1 MKIHL
6 SNSRTRQISIGLYV
20 AIFLWSAQHF
30 GVPVDRVAVTLW
42 ILGAF
47 VFANVGKPLR
57 AQRNM
62 LRDWSV
68 FAAMLF
74 AYEYSRGLA
83 DQLGVPVQKTLVR
96 NLDRIMFFGSDP
108 SVWLQERLNISSTL
122 AWYEYPLAV
131 TYMTHFILPM
141 GTAVL
146 LWWVSREQWVRYVRR
161 LSILFFLAVT
171 TYVVLPVAPPWMI
184 AKEGLI
190 GPIKR
195 ITARG
200 WSEMGLHTVSKVFE
214 RGAAI
219 SNPVAAMPSLHAAC
233 ALLVVV
239 FFWNK
244 MRIWMKPIALVLP
257 AAMAFCLVY
266 FGEHYV
272 ADIIIGFAY
281 VWLACVLSTRWE
293 DKHVYK
299 ARK

>member
-1 MKIHL
+1 
-6 SNSRTRQISIGLYV
+6 V

-96 NLDRIMFFGSDP
+96 DMDRVMFFGADP
-108 SVWLQERLNISSTL
+108 SVLLQERLNISSNL

-161 LSILFFLAVT
+161 LSILFFLAVA
-171 TYVVLPVAPPWMI
+171 TYAVLPVAPPWMI
-184 AKEGLI
+184 SKEGLV

-200 WSEMGLHTVSKVFE
+200 WTDMGLHTVSKLFE
-214 RGAAI
+214 RGSAI
-219 SNPVAAMPSLHAAC
+219 ANPVAAMPSLHAAC
-233 ALLVVV
+233 ALLVVA
-239 FFWNK
+239 FFWSK

-272 ADIIIGFAY
+272 ADIIFGFVY
-281 VWLACVLSTRWE
+281 VWIACVLSTRWE

>member
-1 MKIHL
+1 M
-6 SNSRTRQISIGLYV
+6 

-96 NLDRIMFFGSDP
+96 DMDRVMFFGADP
-108 SVWLQERLNISSTL
+108 SVLLQERLNISSNL

-161 LSILFFLAVT
+161 LSILFFLAVA
-171 TYVVLPVAPPWMI
+171 TYAVLPVAPPWMI
-184 AKEGLI
+184 SKEGLV

-200 WSEMGLHTVSKVFE
+200 WTDMGLHTVSKLFE
-214 RGAAI
+214 RGSAI
-219 SNPVAAMPSLHAAC
+219 ANPVAAMPSLHAAC
-233 ALLVVV
+233 ALLVVA
-239 FFWNK
+239 FFWSK

-272 ADIIIGFAY
+272 ADIIFGFVY
-281 VWLACVLSTRWE
+281 VWIACVLSTRWE

>member
-1 MKIHL
+1 
-6 SNSRTRQISIGLYV
+6 
-20 AIFLWSAQHF
+20 
-30 GVPVDRVAVTLW
+30 
-42 ILGAF
+42 
-47 VFANVGKPLR
+47 
-57 AQRNM
+57 M

-68 FAAMLF
+68 FACMLF
-74 AYEYSRGLA
+74 GYEYSRGLA
-83 DQLGVPVQKTLVR
+83 DQLGVPVHKTLVR
-96 NLDRIMFFGSDP
+96 NIDRAMFFGVDP
-108 SVWLQERLNISSTL
+108 NVWMQQHFNVSAKL

-141 GTAVL
+141 GVAVL

-161 LSILFFLAVT
+161 LSILFFLAVI

-200 WSEMGLHTVSKVFE
+200 WTDMGLHTVSKLFE

-239 FFWNK
+239 FFWSK

-272 ADIIIGFAY
+272 ADIIFGFAY
-281 VWLACVLSTRWE
+281 VWLACVLSSRWE

>member
-1 MKIHL
+1 M
-6 SNSRTRQISIGLYV
+6 

-30 GVPVDRVAVTLW
+30 GVPVDRIAVTLW

-83 DQLGVPVQKTLVR
+83 DQLGVSVQKTLVR
-96 NLDRIMFFGSDP
+96 DMDRLMFFGTDP
-108 SVWLQERLNISSTL
+108 GVWLQERLNISPDL

-161 LSILFFLAVT
+161 LSILFFLAVA

-184 AKEGLI
+184 SKEGLI

-200 WSEMGLHTVSKVFE
+200 WTDMGLHTVSKLFE
-214 RGAAI
+214 RGSAI
-219 SNPVAAMPSLHAAC
+219 ANPVAAMPSLHAAC

-239 FFWNK
+239 FFWSK

-272 ADIIIGFAY
+272 ADIIFGFAY

>member
-1 MKIHL
+1 LKNQL
-6 SNSRTRQISIGLYV
+6 NNPRTRQISIGLYV
-20 AIFLWSAQHF
+20 AIFLWSAQRF

-96 NLDRIMFFGSDP
+96 DMDRLMFFGADP
-108 SVWLQERLNISSTL
+108 SVWLQERLNISSNL

-146 LWWVSREQWVRYVRR
+146 LWWMSREQWVRYVRR
-161 LSILFFLAVT
+161 LSILFFLAVA
-171 TYVVLPVAPPWMI
+171 TYAVLPVAPPWMI
-184 AKEGLI
+184 SKEGLI

-200 WSEMGLHTVSKVFE
+200 WTDMGLHTVSKLFE
-214 RGAAI
+214 RGSAI
-219 SNPVAAMPSLHAAC
+219 ANPVAAMPSLHAAC

-239 FFWNK
+239 FFWSK

-272 ADIIIGFAY
+272 ADIIFGFAY

>member
-1 MKIHL
+1 M
-6 SNSRTRQISIGLYV
+6 

-83 DQLGVPVQKTLVR
+83 DQLGVSVQKTLVR
-96 NLDRIMFFGSDP
+96 DMDRLMFFGTDP
-108 SVWLQERLNISSTL
+108 GVWLQERLNISPDL

-161 LSILFFLAVT
+161 LSILFFLAVA

-184 AKEGLI
+184 SKEGLI

-200 WSEMGLHTVSKVFE
+200 WTDMGLHTVSKLFE
-214 RGAAI
+214 RGSAI
-219 SNPVAAMPSLHAAC
+219 ANPVAAMPSLHAAC

-239 FFWNK
+239 FFWSK

-272 ADIIIGFAY
+272 ADIIFGFAY

>member
-1 MKIHL
+1 M
-6 SNSRTRQISIGLYV
+6 
-20 AIFLWSAQHF
+20 AIFLWSAQRF

-96 NLDRIMFFGSDP
+96 DMDRVMFFGADP
-108 SVWLQERLNISSTL
+108 SVWLQERLNISSNL

-161 LSILFFLAVT
+161 LSILFFLAVA
-171 TYVVLPVAPPWMI
+171 TYAVLPVAPPWMI
-184 AKEGLI
+184 SKEGLI

-200 WSEMGLHTVSKVFE
+200 WTDMGLHTVSKLFE
-214 RGAAI
+214 RGSAI
-219 SNPVAAMPSLHAAC
+219 ANPVAAMPSLHAAC

-239 FFWNK
+239 FFWSK

-272 ADIIIGFAY
+272 ADIIFGFAY

>member
-1 MKIHL
+1 
-6 SNSRTRQISIGLYV
+6 V
-20 AIFLWSAQHF
+20 AIFLWSAQRF

-83 DQLGVPVQKTLVR
+83 DQLGVSVQKTLVR
-96 NLDRIMFFGSDP
+96 DMDRLMFFGADP
-108 SVWLQERLNISSTL
+108 SVWLQERLNISSNL

-161 LSILFFLAVT
+161 LSILFFLAVA

-184 AKEGLI
+184 SEEGLI

-200 WSEMGLHTVSKVFE
+200 WTDMGLHTVSKLFE
-214 RGAAI
+214 RGSAI
-219 SNPVAAMPSLHAAC
+219 ANPVAAMPSLHAAC

-239 FFWNK
+239 FFWSK

-272 ADIIIGFAY
+272 ADIIFGFAY

>member
-1 MKIHL
+1 M
-6 SNSRTRQISIGLYV
+6 

-83 DQLGVPVQKTLVR
+83 DQLGVPVQRTLVR
-96 NLDRIMFFGSDP
+96 DIDRLMFFGADP
-108 SVWLQERLNISSTL
+108 SVWLQERLNISSNL

-161 LSILFFLAVT
+161 LSILFFLAVA
-171 TYVVLPVAPPWMI
+171 TYAVLPVAPPWMI
-184 AKEGLI
+184 SKEGLI

-200 WSEMGLHTVSKVFE
+200 WTDMGLHTVSKLFE
-214 RGAAI
+214 RGSAI
-219 SNPVAAMPSLHAAC
+219 ANPVAAMPSLHAAC

-239 FFWNK
+239 FFWSK

-272 ADIIIGFAY
+272 ADIIFGFAY

-293 DKHVYK
+293 DKHVYT

>member
-1 MKIHL
+1 M
-6 SNSRTRQISIGLYV
+6 

-30 GVPVDRVAVTLW
+30 GVPVDRIAVTLW

-83 DQLGVPVQKTLVR
+83 DQLGMPVQKSLVR
-96 NLDRIMFFGSDP
+96 DIDRLMFFGADP
-108 SVWLQERLNISSTL
+108 GVWLQERLNISPDL

-146 LWWVSREQWVRYVRR
+146 LWWMSREQWVRYVRR
-161 LSILFFLAVT
+161 LSILFFLAVA

-184 AKEGLI
+184 SKEGLI

-200 WSEMGLHTVSKVFE
+200 WTDMGLHTVSKLFE
-214 RGAAI
+214 RGSAI
-219 SNPVAAMPSLHAAC
+219 ANPVAAMPSLHAAC

-239 FFWNK
+239 FFWSK
-244 MRIWMKPIALVLP
+244 MRSWMKPIALVLP

-272 ADIIIGFAY
+272 ADIIFGFAY

-299 ARK
+299 AKK

>member
-1 MKIHL
+1 LK
-6 SNSRTRQISIGLYV
+6 NQQNNPRTRQISIGLYV
-20 AIFLWSAQHF
+20 AIFLWSAQRF

-96 NLDRIMFFGSDP
+96 DMDRLMFFGADP
-108 SVWLQERLNISSTL
+108 SVWLQERLNISSNL

-146 LWWVSREQWVRYVRR
+146 LWWVSREQWVRYIRR
-161 LSILFFLAVT
+161 LSILFFLAVA

-184 AKEGLI
+184 SKEGLI

-200 WSEMGLHTVSKVFE
+200 WTEMGLHTVSKLFE
-214 RGAAI
+214 RGSAI
-219 SNPVAAMPSLHAAC
+219 ANPVAAMPSLHAAC

-239 FFWNK
+239 FFWSK

-272 ADIIIGFAY
+272 ADIIFGFAY

>member
-1 MKIHL
+1 LKNQL
-6 SNSRTRQISIGLYV
+6 SNTRTRRISIGLYV
-20 AIFLWSAQHF
+20 AIFLWSAQRF

-96 NLDRIMFFGSDP
+96 NIDRVMFFGADP
-108 SVWLQERLNISSTL
+108 SVWLQERLNISSNL

-161 LSILFFLAVT
+161 LSILFFLAVA

-200 WSEMGLHTVSKVFE
+200 WSDMGLHTVSKLFE
-214 RGAAI
+214 RGSAI
-219 SNPVAAMPSLHAAC
+219 ANPVAAMPSLHAAC

-239 FFWNK
+239 FVWNK
-244 MRIWMKPIALVLP
+244 MRVWMKPIALVLP

-272 ADIIIGFAY
+272 ADIIFGFAY

>member
-1 MKIHL
+1 M
-6 SNSRTRQISIGLYV
+6 
-20 AIFLWSAQHF
+20 AIFLWSAQRF

-96 NLDRIMFFGSDP
+96 DMDRLMFFGADP
-108 SVWLQERLNISSTL
+108 SVWLQERLNISSNL

-161 LSILFFLAVT
+161 LSILFFLAVA

-184 AKEGLI
+184 SKEGLI

-200 WSEMGLHTVSKVFE
+200 WTEMGLHTVSKLFE
-214 RGAAI
+214 RGSAI
-219 SNPVAAMPSLHAAC
+219 ANPVAAMPSLHAAC
-233 ALLVVV
+233 ALLAVV
-239 FFWNK
+239 FFWSK

-272 ADIIIGFAY
+272 ADIIFGFAY

>member
-1 MKIHL
+1 M
-6 SNSRTRQISIGLYV
+6 

-96 NLDRIMFFGSDP
+96 DMDRVMFFGADP
-108 SVWLQERLNISSTL
+108 SVLLQERLNISSNL

-161 LSILFFLAVT
+161 LSILFFLAVA
-171 TYVVLPVAPPWMI
+171 TYAVLPVAPPWMI
-184 AKEGLI
+184 SKEGLV

-200 WSEMGLHTVSKVFE
+200 WTDMGLHTVSKLFE
-214 RGAAI
+214 RGSAI
-219 SNPVAAMPSLHAAC
+219 ANPVAAMPSLHAAC
-233 ALLVVV
+233 ALLVVA
-239 FFWNK
+239 FFWSK

-272 ADIIIGFAY
+272 ADIIFGFVY
-281 VWLACVLSTRWE
+281 VWIACVLSTRWE

-299 ARK
+299 TRK

>member
-1 MKIHL
+1 
-6 SNSRTRQISIGLYV
+6 
-20 AIFLWSAQHF
+20 
-30 GVPVDRVAVTLW
+30 
-42 ILGAF
+42 
-47 VFANVGKPLR
+47 
-57 AQRNM
+57 
-62 LRDWSV
+62 
-68 FAAMLF
+68 MLF
-74 AYEYSRGLA
+74 TYEYSRGLA

-96 NLDRIMFFGSDP
+96 DIDRIMFFGADP
-108 SVWLQERLNISSTL
+108 NVWLQERLNISSQL
-122 AWYEYPLAV
+122 AWYEYPLAIA
-131 TYMTHFILPM
+131 YMTHFILPM

-161 LSILFFLAVT
+161 LSILFFMAVA

-184 AKEGLI
+184 SKEGLI

-200 WSEMGLHTVSKVFE
+200 WSDMGLHTVSKLFE

-219 SNPVAAMPSLHAAC
+219 ANPVAAMPSLHAAC

-239 FFWNK
+239 FFWSK
-244 MRIWMKPIALVLP
+244 MRIWMKPIALILP

-272 ADIIIGFAY
+272 ADIIFGFAY

>member
-1 MKIHL
+1 
-6 SNSRTRQISIGLYV
+6 
-20 AIFLWSAQHF
+20 
-30 GVPVDRVAVTLW
+30 
-42 ILGAF
+42 
-47 VFANVGKPLR
+47 
-57 AQRNM
+57 M

-96 NLDRIMFFGSDP
+96 NIDRVMFFGADP
-108 SVWLQERLNISSTL
+108 SVWLQERLNISSDL

-161 LSILFFLAVT
+161 LSILFFLAVA

-200 WSEMGLHTVSKVFE
+200 WSDMGLHTVSKLFE
-214 RGAAI
+214 RGSAI
-219 SNPVAAMPSLHAAC
+219 ANPVAAMPSLHAAC

-239 FFWNK
+239 FFWSK
-244 MRIWMKPIALVLP
+244 MRFWMKPIALVLP
-257 AAMAFCLVY
+257 TAMSFCLVY

-281 VWLACVLSTRWE
+281 VWIACVLSTRWE

>member
-1 MKIHL
+1 MKIQL
-6 SNSRTRQISIGLYV
+6 NNTRTRQISIGLYL

-83 DQLGVPVQKTLVR
+83 DQLGVPVQKTLIR
-96 NLDRIMFFGSDP
+96 DIDRVLFFGADP
-108 SVWLQERLNISSTL
+108 SVWLQERLNISSNL

-146 LWWVSREQWVRYVRR
+146 LWWVSREQWVRYIRR
-161 LSILFFLAVT
+161 LSILFFLAVA

-184 AKEGLI
+184 SKEGLI

-200 WSEMGLHTVSKVFE
+200 WTEMGLHTVSKLFE
-214 RGAAI
+214 RGSAI
-219 SNPVAAMPSLHAAC
+219 ANPVAAMPSLHAAC

-239 FFWNK
+239 FFWSK

-272 ADIIIGFAY
+272 ADIIFGFAY
-281 VWLACVLSTRWE
+281 VWLACVLSTHWE